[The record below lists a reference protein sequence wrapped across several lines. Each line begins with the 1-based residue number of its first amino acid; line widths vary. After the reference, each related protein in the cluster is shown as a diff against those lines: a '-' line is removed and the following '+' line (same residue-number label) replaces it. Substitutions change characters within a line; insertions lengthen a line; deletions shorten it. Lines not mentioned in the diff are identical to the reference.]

1 MKGARSMIRKTM
13 LFTVIALLALAG
25 SAVAGEGEAF
35 ESLFE
40 HYDRIRTQLASDS
53 LQGVPELSVSIGT
66 AALRL
71 EEAEKRRED
80 YSPCCDALGQIARAA
95 DEIAASTT
103 LEQARAAF
111 DGLSKPM
118 IRYRERVAATG
129 FTTIHC
135 SMADASWL
143 QRRGEQVGNPYMGSK
158 MPRCGTPVEE

>member
-1 MKGARSMIRKTM
+1 MIRKLM
-13 LFTVIALLALAG
+13 LFTLIAVLALAG
-25 SAVAGEGEAF
+25 SAVAKGEDEAF

-40 HYDRIRTQLASDS
+40 NYDRIRTQLASDS
-53 LQGVPELSVSIGT
+53 LQGVPELSVFLGT
-66 AALRL
+66 TALRL
-71 EEAEKRRED
+71 EEAEKGRED

-95 DEIAASTT
+95 DEIAASET
-103 LEQARAAF
+103 LEQARVAF
-111 DGLSKPM
+111 DALSKPM

-143 QRRGEQVGNPYMGSK
+143 QRQGEQVENPYMGSK